1 MDVVYRPGGES
12 IYQVGGSRGGV
23 VAGFACDSHLA
34 DLENERRDR
43 DAADDGKRA

>member
-1 MDVVYRPGGES
+1 MDVVYGPGGEN

-23 VAGFACDSHLA
+23 VAPALS
-34 DLENERRDR
+34 DR